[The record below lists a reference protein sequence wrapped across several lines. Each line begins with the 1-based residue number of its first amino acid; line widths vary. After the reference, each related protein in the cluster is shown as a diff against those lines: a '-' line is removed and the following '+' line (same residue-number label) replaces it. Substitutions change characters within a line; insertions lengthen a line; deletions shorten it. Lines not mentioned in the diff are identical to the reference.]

1 MADNTFDPTESL
13 GPEFGKINPQNINP
27 ESLKPFEGDTPSF
40 PEFYQEPLT
49 ADFKTLRKKNADI
62 NKVNKGVPTSYQEK
76 FNGIEGRLLALGEA
90 PPEQH
95 SRIFSYNAGAS
106 GNNFYKRYA
115 AYGPEK
121 FEKLGF
127 SPMRD
132 NEALYN
138 ANTSWW
144 ENTSVMISNS
154 MAPLFTKGFTDTY
167 ESLFKALKGDF
178 SVNLESAKEYAEA
191 AAIGQSSKDGFGA
204 FMSNTAMSFAYTAGI
219 FTSAILEEIAG
230 TLLTPATGGAS
241 FFAATAN
248 NLRKIRK
255 IGATADL
262 MYDGTKAVNQTMKG
276 LNNVSNART
285 FWGTSV
291 GRVINPFENVR
302 GAIQDIKKAE
312 SVGDNINNLAK
323 LSKTAGGFYRDVRNA
338 NMALSEARLEGGF
351 VQNELYQELY
361 DEHYNEF
368 HEAPTNEV
376 QEEMTKQAKA
386 AGTNALLWNT
396 AIIFAS
402 NKILLPNVLGSN
414 RGLKKALSSKISDVI
429 DLETGKVV
437 FKKTVKG
444 ATKEGAKKTAA
455 KGAFEYTDKSFK
467 NTLKNFSSQPFGTSV
482 KGFMGYFKA
491 NVSEGLQENA
501 QDVIADFSK
510 NYYKQM
516 YVDESVITSD
526 FSKGLLTNAIDAQL
540 SAQGFETFASGFM
553 MGMFAKPMNA
563 VVNNY
568 QLGYNKIFNKDVYT
582 EYKNAKAKT
591 GKDVAAA
598 LNEFYSDPKDFFESK
613 LFNQAIQNSVNDISK
628 DSPKME
634 TMDAREEGLIQKVA
648 LALDTNSMDFF
659 VEHLESM
666 KGLTPEEF
674 EEAFGFE
681 KGTGKKYQ
689 DRIDSIIS
697 RARSI
702 ERTHKNIKEKFPSP
716 VNLDDYEKGTETYN
730 KASIFDSAW
739 KLAQRNALFFNE
751 SFTNTVSRMESI
763 MQDFSTELDFSKIS
777 STDLNSV
784 FDLER
789 LSNEKDILS
798 TEIEGL
804 KLLTDEK
811 SKKRLGKLEK
821 KLNAYT
827 NFQEGLKT
835 FNEYFFIKTLTPEL
849 REKARV
855 DLEKNMGR
863 KATDEEFDAALNE
876 GFESYRNEEND
887 TKAVNDF
894 ETQFK
899 NYLKTIAELSDDHIF
914 NKNIDEAFDKLVDYH
929 RLSHQSRSMAFYANL
944 LSSPIDFKDH
954 VSRNY
959 EWMSELYE
967 NRKDYYDQMV
977 KDAMNNLE
985 DNSLLNKLAND
996 NIFLSPEDWVR
1007 FKKEGLFPLEFY
1019 DESRKKVITENSP
1032 DYAKYA
1038 NLFHQKAALDLVET
1052 ISKHPLRKALQEKRD
1067 ELAKK
1072 MQAEIDELPK
1082 TETKIDLGAIKKPK
1096 LKKLSIKVV
1105 LKELQDKE
1113 YVTVTYK
1120 KGEDTVTEV
1129 FYRDGEEL
1137 KQDNAEG
1144 KVLNIEN
1151 ITEKFE
1157 SANKFKI
1164 VLKPE
1169 DAAVAEIEKEYAKK
1183 EAELIENFN
1192 KDNESD
1198 EYIPVTMYTPVNNLP
1213 ATLKQELLDALEN
1226 EMAITPGIY
1235 EGSPEDNLE
1244 AFMESDIA
1252 TDILQKYNDT
1262 QEEIFNVSKEGPPV
1276 APQIAI
1282 DGKILESSEMSDA
1295 TIKNYIKRYQKVITD
1310 IESKEE
1316 QTDEDRLQFAEYT
1329 EVLGELSRY
1338 LTYRQSVARTQEMQD
1353 AVAKVERIRKLN
1365 ENIRKTKEAYLIN
1378 YVPFSR
1384 VTRSLEDLKEKAY
1397 AYGALD
1403 KVLNAYELTMGS
1415 GETAVDFMNL
1425 LYARTN
1431 ELPRISFDVM
1441 AERAEVIEARLKA
1454 KKIDQIQIDRI
1465 YQQIESQQNEL
1476 LEEEKLESS
1485 TPESIAEIRKQILDL
1500 EKTIPLAKEDAEA
1513 TLTKDVNEATYREER
1528 NAGTYIDGLVRDY
1541 FMDVDKPFIW
1551 DSKVHGPFI
1560 TQEAFD
1566 NTFNKGPLVK
1576 LRKDIKEGTYYIAAE
1591 GLILYDKNVRIAGEI
1606 DLLLVDK
1613 FGQFHIVDLKTGA
1626 DTKWSHFTKTGG
1638 VYPQNSKT
1646 EAYELQQTAYKNLLF
1661 NMIGVEA
1668 TINLM
1673 PLLTK
1678 VNINTGKIE
1687 SSSINENLTNRDTPA
1702 WFELNPSQDLIDKV
1716 NTKIP
1721 IQEEVLI
1728 DEKEELPAEVANALT
1743 ETVAQD
1749 SDQVGEKEEEII
1761 DEELTIYSTLDE
1773 MIGQNV
1779 YFEGKA
1785 YRLKKVNRKKKS
1797 ARYELY
1803 SPTKTLY
1810 LKDVTGETT
1819 IDEAGLNLP
1828 KERENILS
1836 RYKIEMY
1843 PKPSIWINDNDHLE
1857 RVLVTSKNNK
1867 SIAYFINVDKNNT
1880 VISLTPVNKRTQ
1892 RIKNKALLIAVEI
1905 ERNKV
1910 IWKALNLGTGS
1921 PFAEEDPITI
1931 DEVNL
1936 ATEQENRIDNEV
1948 VTAILNK
1955 NMNETVADAINKV
1968 YDPEKMGPLTES
1980 EKLALD
1986 LWVTN
1991 AQIDLTK
1998 LYVKNPKP
2006 LYGRALDNLEI
2017 INILLYTENNEI
2029 FKRTES
2035 SNETTSD
2042 ESTEGSTEINPRK
2055 QKKGTKP
2062 KKEIKPTEPAVKKI
2076 TLAEVKVMIAKTNNV
2091 DQLRGELLIAFQE
2104 GKIDAETVNKM
2115 SGLLT
2120 ARTAELDEG
2129 TNIEIAL
2136 DNLEE
2141 GTQLIVKNDIFEG
2154 EELFAEQY
2162 DTVVVTK
2169 IQGVPEYDDDGQAS
2183 SASYSVTVTLLS
2195 TGESKTFSN
2204 PNEYFTTVAIFK
2216 TKAIST
2222 SKPLDESDKQLIK
2235 QTSDSVKLFAE
2246 SGGIAKDS
2254 INDVADSSSIDDI
2267 EKDLLNDLLC

>member
-1 MADNTFDPTESL
+1 MADNTFDATESL

-467 NTLKNFSSQPFGTSV
+467 NALKNFSSQPLGTSV

-568 QLGYNKIFNKDVYT
+568 QLGYNKIFNKDVYA

-613 LFNQAIQNSVNDISK
+613 LFNQALQNSVNDISK

-751 SFTNTVSRMESI
+751 SFTDTVSRMESI
-763 MQDFSTELDFSKIS
+763 MQDFSTELDFSKVS

-855 DLEKNMGR
+855 DLEKNMGK
-863 KATDEEFDAALNE
+863 KATDEEFDAALRE
-876 GFESYRNEEND
+876 GFESYRTEEND
-887 TKAVNDF
+887 NKAINDF
-894 ETQFK
+894 ETHFK

-944 LSSPIDFKDH
+944 LSSPADFRDH

-967 NRKDYYDQMV
+967 NRKDYYDKMV
-977 KDAMNNLE
+977 KDAMDNIE

-1120 KGEDTVTEV
+1120 KGTDTVTEV

-1157 SANKFKI
+1157 SANRFKI

-1226 EMAITPGIY
+1226 EMVITPGIY
-1235 EGSPEDNLE
+1235 EGSSEDNLE

-1252 TDILQKYNDT
+1252 TDIIQKYNDT

-1282 DGKILESSEMSDA
+1282 DGKILESSEMSEA

-1310 IESKEE
+1310 IESKEK
-1316 QTDEDRLQFAEYT
+1316 QTDEDRLMFAEYT

-1338 LTYRQSVARTQEMQD
+1338 LTYKQSIARTQEMQD
-1353 AVAKVERIRKLN
+1353 AIAKVERIKKLN

-1378 YVPFSR
+1378 HEPFSR
-1384 VTRSLEDLKEKAY
+1384 VTRSLEDLKEKPY

-1425 LYARTN
+1425 LYSRTN

-1465 YQQIESQQNEL
+1465 YQQIESQENEI

-1551 DSKVHGPFI
+1551 DSKIHGAFI

-1728 DEKEELPAEVANALT
+1728 DEKEELPAEVADALT

-1749 SDQVGEKEEEII
+1749 SDQVPETNVEII
-1761 DEELTIYSTLDE
+1761 GEVEYPTLDE

-1810 LKDVTGETT
+1810 LTDVTGETT
-1819 IDEAGLNLP
+1819 IEEAGLNLP
-1828 KERENILS
+1828 EEREDIASKYTVQLKSEKKVIVNNQSYDIVTDKDGNI
-1836 RYKIEMY
+1836 
-1843 PKPSIWINDNDHLE
+1843 
-1857 RVLVTSKNNK
+1857 
-1867 SIAYFINVDKNNT
+1867 
-1880 VISLTPVNKRTQ
+1880 ISLIPANNSKQ
-1892 RIKNKALLIAVEI
+1892 RIKNQALIVAVEV
-1905 ERNKV
+1905 ERNK
-1910 IWKALNLGTGS
+1910 INYQEIS
-1921 PFAEEDPITI
+1921 
-1931 DEVNL
+1931 EVNTKDEL
-1936 ATEQENRIDNEV
+1936 IEQEDIEKVLAEDDYITLSVINNV
-1948 VTAILNK
+1948 LNK
-1955 NMNETVADAINKV
+1955 NMSPEIADALNKLHS
-1968 YDPEKMGPLTES
+1968 PGRFAPLTDQ
-1980 EKLALD
+1980 EKLILD
-1986 LWVTN
+1986 LYVTD
-1991 AQIDLTK
+1991 AIVDMSK
-1998 LYVKNPKP
+1998 LFFKQPK
-2006 LYGRALDNLEI
+2006 LLIGKALENLEI
-2017 INILLYTENNEI
+2017 INILLYTGNYENN
-2029 FKRTES
+2029 KG
-2035 SNETTSD
+2035 ETSSD
-2042 ESTEGSTEINPRK
+2042 ELSDDEPTEGSTEINPRK
-2055 QKKGTKP
+2055 QKKETKP
-2062 KKEIKPTEPAVKKI
+2062 KEEIKSTEPAVKKI
-2076 TLAEVKVMIAKTNNV
+2076 TLAEVKVMIAKTNDVN
-2091 DQLRGELLIAFQE
+2091 QLRGELLIAFQE

-2195 TGESKTFSN
+2195 TGESKTFNN

-2222 SKPLDESDKQLIK
+2222 SKPLNESDKQLIK

-2246 SGGIAKDS
+2246 TGGIAKDP

-2267 EKDLLNDLLC
+2267 EEDLFNDLECP

>member
-1 MADNTFDPTESL
+1 MADNTFDATESL

-467 NTLKNFSSQPFGTSV
+467 NALKNFSSQPLGTSV

-568 QLGYNKIFNKDVYT
+568 QLGYNKIFNKDVYA

-613 LFNQAIQNSVNDISK
+613 LFNQALQNSVNDISK

-751 SFTNTVSRMESI
+751 SFTDTVSRMESI
-763 MQDFSTELDFSKIS
+763 MQDFSTELDFSKVS

-855 DLEKNMGR
+855 DLEKNMGK
-863 KATDEEFDAALNE
+863 KATDEEFDAALRE
-876 GFESYRNEEND
+876 GFESYRTEEND
-887 TKAVNDF
+887 NKAINDF
-894 ETQFK
+894 ETHFK

-944 LSSPIDFKDH
+944 LSSPADFRDH

-967 NRKDYYDQMV
+967 NRKDYYDKMV
-977 KDAMNNLE
+977 KDAMDNIE

-1120 KGEDTVTEV
+1120 KGTDTVTEV

-1157 SANKFKI
+1157 SANRFKI

-1226 EMAITPGIY
+1226 EMVITPGIY
-1235 EGSPEDNLE
+1235 EGSSEDNLE

-1252 TDILQKYNDT
+1252 TDIIQKYNDT

-1282 DGKILESSEMSDA
+1282 DGKILESSEMSEA

-1310 IESKEE
+1310 IESKEK
-1316 QTDEDRLQFAEYT
+1316 QTDEDRLMFAEYT

-1338 LTYRQSVARTQEMQD
+1338 LTYKQSIARTQEMQD
-1353 AVAKVERIRKLN
+1353 AIAKVERIKKLN

-1378 YVPFSR
+1378 HEPFSR
-1384 VTRSLEDLKEKAY
+1384 VTRSLEDLKEKPY

-1403 KVLNAYELTMGS
+1403 KVLNAYELTIGS

-1425 LYARTN
+1425 LYSRTN

-1465 YQQIESQQNEL
+1465 YQQIESQENEI

-1551 DSKVHGPFI
+1551 DSKIHGAFI

-1728 DEKEELPAEVANALT
+1728 DEKEELPAEVADALT

-1749 SDQVGEKEEEII
+1749 SDQVPETNVEII
-1761 DEELTIYSTLDE
+1761 GEVEYPTLDE

-1810 LKDVTGETT
+1810 LTDVTGETT
-1819 IDEAGLNLP
+1819 IEEAGLNLP
-1828 KERENILS
+1828 EEREDIASKYTVQLKSEKKVIVNNQSYDIVTDKDGNI
-1836 RYKIEMY
+1836 
-1843 PKPSIWINDNDHLE
+1843 
-1857 RVLVTSKNNK
+1857 
-1867 SIAYFINVDKNNT
+1867 
-1880 VISLTPVNKRTQ
+1880 ISLIPANNSKQ
-1892 RIKNKALLIAVEI
+1892 RIKNQALIVAVEV
-1905 ERNKV
+1905 ERNK
-1910 IWKALNLGTGS
+1910 INYQEIS
-1921 PFAEEDPITI
+1921 
-1931 DEVNL
+1931 EVNTKDEL
-1936 ATEQENRIDNEV
+1936 IEQEDIEKVLAEDDYITLSVINNV
-1948 VTAILNK
+1948 LNK
-1955 NMNETVADAINKV
+1955 NMSPEIADALNKLHS
-1968 YDPEKMGPLTES
+1968 PGRFAPLTDQ
-1980 EKLALD
+1980 EKLILD
-1986 LWVTN
+1986 LYVTD
-1991 AQIDLTK
+1991 AIVDMSK
-1998 LYVKNPKP
+1998 LFFKQPK
-2006 LYGRALDNLEI
+2006 LLIGKALENLEI
-2017 INILLYTENNEI
+2017 INILLYTGNYENN
-2029 FKRTES
+2029 KG
-2035 SNETTSD
+2035 ETSSD
-2042 ESTEGSTEINPRK
+2042 ELSDDEPTEGSTEINPRK
-2055 QKKGTKP
+2055 QKKETKP
-2062 KKEIKPTEPAVKKI
+2062 KEEIKSTEPAVKKI
-2076 TLAEVKVMIAKTNNV
+2076 TLAEVKVMIAKTNDVN
-2091 DQLRGELLIAFQE
+2091 QLRGELLIAFQE

-2195 TGESKTFSN
+2195 TGESKTFNN

-2222 SKPLDESDKQLIK
+2222 SKPLNESDKQLIK

-2246 SGGIAKDS
+2246 TGGIAKDP

-2267 EKDLLNDLLC
+2267 EKDLFNDLECP

>member
-1 MADNTFDPTESL
+1 MADNTFDATESL

-467 NTLKNFSSQPFGTSV
+467 NALKNFSSQPLGTSV

-568 QLGYNKIFNKDVYT
+568 QLGYNKIFNKDVYA

-613 LFNQAIQNSVNDISK
+613 LFNQALQNSVNDISK

-751 SFTNTVSRMESI
+751 SFTDTVSRMESI
-763 MQDFSTELDFSKIS
+763 MQDFSTELDFSKVS

-855 DLEKNMGR
+855 DLEKNMGK
-863 KATDEEFDAALNE
+863 KATDEEFDAALKE
-876 GFESYRNEEND
+876 GFESYRTEEND
-887 TKAVNDF
+887 NKAINDF
-894 ETQFK
+894 ETHFK

-944 LSSPIDFKDH
+944 LSSPADFRDH

-967 NRKDYYDQMV
+967 NRKDYYDKMV
-977 KDAMNNLE
+977 KDAMDNIE

-1120 KGEDTVTEV
+1120 KGTDTVTEV

-1157 SANKFKI
+1157 SANRFKI

-1226 EMAITPGIY
+1226 EMVITPGIY
-1235 EGSPEDNLE
+1235 EGSSEDNLE

-1252 TDILQKYNDT
+1252 TDIIQKYNDT

-1282 DGKILESSEMSDA
+1282 DGKILESSEMSEA

-1310 IESKEE
+1310 IESKEK
-1316 QTDEDRLQFAEYT
+1316 QTDEDRLMFAEYT

-1338 LTYRQSVARTQEMQD
+1338 LTYKQSIARTQEMQD
-1353 AVAKVERIRKLN
+1353 AIAKVERIKKLN

-1378 YVPFSR
+1378 HEPFSR
-1384 VTRSLEDLKEKAY
+1384 VTRSLEDLKEKPY

-1425 LYARTN
+1425 LYSRTN

-1465 YQQIESQQNEL
+1465 YQQIESQENEI

-1551 DSKVHGPFI
+1551 DSKIHGAFI

-1728 DEKEELPAEVANALT
+1728 DEKEELPAEVADALT

-1749 SDQVGEKEEEII
+1749 SDQVPETNVEII
-1761 DEELTIYSTLDE
+1761 GEVEYPTLDE

-1810 LKDVTGETT
+1810 LTDVTGETT
-1819 IDEAGLNLP
+1819 IEEAGLNLP
-1828 KERENILS
+1828 EEREDIASKYTVQLKSEKKVIVNNQSYDIVTDKDGNI
-1836 RYKIEMY
+1836 
-1843 PKPSIWINDNDHLE
+1843 
-1857 RVLVTSKNNK
+1857 
-1867 SIAYFINVDKNNT
+1867 
-1880 VISLTPVNKRTQ
+1880 ISLIPANNSKQ
-1892 RIKNKALLIAVEI
+1892 RIKNQALIVAVEV
-1905 ERNKV
+1905 ERNK
-1910 IWKALNLGTGS
+1910 INYQEIS
-1921 PFAEEDPITI
+1921 
-1931 DEVNL
+1931 EVNTKDEL
-1936 ATEQENRIDNEV
+1936 IEQEDIEKVLAEDDYITLSVINNV
-1948 VTAILNK
+1948 LNK
-1955 NMNETVADAINKV
+1955 NMSPEIADALNKLHS
-1968 YDPEKMGPLTES
+1968 PGRFAPLTDQ
-1980 EKLALD
+1980 EKLILD
-1986 LWVTN
+1986 LYVTD
-1991 AQIDLTK
+1991 AIVDMSK
-1998 LYVKNPKP
+1998 LFFKQPK
-2006 LYGRALDNLEI
+2006 LLIGKALENLEI
-2017 INILLYTENNEI
+2017 INILLYTGNYENN
-2029 FKRTES
+2029 KG
-2035 SNETTSD
+2035 ETSSD
-2042 ESTEGSTEINPRK
+2042 ELSDDEPTEGSTEINPRK
-2055 QKKGTKP
+2055 QKKETKP
-2062 KKEIKPTEPAVKKI
+2062 KEEIKSTEPAVKKI
-2076 TLAEVKVMIAKTNNV
+2076 TLAEVKVMIAKTNDVN
-2091 DQLRGELLIAFQE
+2091 QLRGELLIAFQE

-2195 TGESKTFSN
+2195 TGESKTFNN

-2222 SKPLDESDKQLIK
+2222 SKPLNESDKQLIK

-2246 SGGIAKDS
+2246 TGGIAKDP

-2267 EKDLLNDLLC
+2267 EEDLFNDLECP